1 MSDMQS
7 ARQKLVNDFSTVID
21 DSEELLKALATAGGE
36 KATSIRG
43 DLQRKLGEAKVRLKE
58 LESSAMERASAAAK
72 QADEYVH
79 ENPWQ
84 SIGGIAALAVI
95 IGIVV
100 GLMLNR
106 R

>member
-1 MSDMQS
+1 MGDMQS
-7 ARQKLVNDFSTVID
+7 ARQKLIDDFGTVID
-21 DSEELLKALATAGGE
+21 DSEELLKALATAGGD
-36 KATSIRG
+36 KATTIRG
-43 DLQRKLGEAKVRLKE
+43 DLQRKLGEAKVRLKD
-58 LESSAMERASAAAK
+58 LEGTARERASAAAK

-84 SIGGIAALAVI
+84 SIGGIAALAII